1 MRVLSTNTGKPKTYE
16 LNGQT
21 VSSSMRRDPTL
32 DGISVL
38 FDRVDGDLFAV
49 PKNHG
54 IREAVV
60 YAYSA
65 ATFPELS
72 KLYTQDVTAGNV
84 GENLTFDE
92 LIESDFIIGDEY
104 EVGEVRLRVSAP
116 RYPCNRLNFCFQRE
130 NAMSLFADFRRPGV
144 YFEVLREGRVQVGDQ
159 LRLVK
164 SLGGDMSILQ
174 MYDHLSSLKQVSA
187 GKATRES
194 LRPLC
199 EKIVANDLIPAFL
212 RARFQKML

>member
-16 LNGQT
+16 LKGQT
-21 VSSSMRRDPTL
+21 VSSSMRRDPTRNGL
-32 DGISVL
+32 TVHFDGVE
-38 FDRVDGDLFAV
+38 GDEFAV

-72 KLYTQDVTAGNV
+72 KLYTQEVSAGNV

-92 LIESDFIIGDEY
+92 LNESDFMIGDEY
-104 EVGEVRLRVSAP
+104 EVGDVRLKVSAP

-130 NAMSLFADFRRPGV
+130 NAMALFADFRRPGV

-159 LRLVK
+159 LRLIK
-164 SLGGDMSILQ
+164 SVGGDVSILE
-174 MYDHLSSLKQVSA
+174 MYDHLSALKQVSA

-199 EKIVANDLIPAFL
+199 EEVVGNPLIPAFL

>member
-21 VSSSMRRDPTL
+21 VSSSMRRSPTL
-32 DGISVL
+32 GSVDVR
-38 FDRVDGDLFAV
+38 FDRVEGDEFAV

-54 IREAVV
+54 IREAVG

-72 KLYTQDVTAGNV
+72 KLYTQEVGAGNV

-92 LIESDFIIGDEY
+92 LLESDFMIGDEY
-104 EVGEVRLRVSAP
+104 EIGDVRLRVSGP
-116 RYPCNRLNFCFQRE
+116 RYPCTRLNFCFQRE
-130 NAMSLFADFRRPGV
+130 NAMDLFVRLRRPGV
-144 YFEVLREGRVQVGDQ
+144 YFEVLREGRIQVGDR
-159 LRLVK
+159 LRLEK
-164 SLGGDMSILQ
+164 SVGGDVSVLQ
-174 MYDHLSSLKQVSA
+174 MFDHITALKQVIA
-187 GKATRES
+187 GKITRES
-194 LRPLC
+194 IRPLC
-199 EKIVANDLIPAFL
+199 EEIVRNPLIPEFL